1 MNRKTPLLAAILLAL
16 SLSAFAAQQAPAN
29 DMTAPLHLMKPD
41 YPTPYGTPTVAE
53 VTKVLD
59 RVFNYLDAVT
69 PAKVID
75 KNTNQEIKDF
85 SKLDDNS
92 VFAPGDYRLTSYEWG
107 VTYAGMLAAGAA
119 TGEKRY
125 TDYTNKRV
133 TLLADLAKPTLA
145 RLKANPQAKSPVLRA
160 LDPHALD
167 DIGALCVS
175 FIKAKRAGLQ
185 ADVTPLLDSCRTF
198 IGTREHRL
206 ADGTLARLRPQPD
219 TLWLDDMFM
228 GVPAWANLGKM
239 TGDRKYFDESVKQIQ
254 QFSQRM
260 FNPQKNI
267 YMHGWVQGMDAH
279 PEFHWARANGWAVMT
294 MVEVLDV
301 LPEDH
306 PGRNAV
312 LQQLRAH
319 VKGLVSYQDGTGFWH
334 QLLDR
339 PDSYLETSAT
349 AIYAYSMARAI
360 NKGYIDRAAYAPTV
374 MLAWN
379 AVATKV
385 NEKGQVEGTCVGT
398 GMGFD
403 PAFYYYRPI
412 NVFAAHGYGPVLL
425 AGAEVINMLKSQKF
439 EINDSSLQLVTRK

>member
-1 MNRKTPLLAAILLAL
+1 MNRTTPLLAAILLAL
-16 SLSAFAAQQAPAN
+16 SLPASAQAPAN
-29 DMTAPLHLMKPD
+29 DVTSPLHAMKVD
-41 YPTPYGTPTVAE
+41 YPTPYGPPTVAE
-53 VTKVLD
+53 VSKVMD
-59 RVFNYLDAVT
+59 RVYTYLDAVT

-75 KNTNQEIKDF
+75 KNTKQEIKDF
-85 SKLDDNS
+85 SKLDDNT
-92 VFAPGDYRLTSYEWG
+92 VFAPADFRLTSYEWG
-107 VTYAGMLAAGAA
+107 VTYAGMLAAGAS
-119 TGEKRY
+119 TGDKRY
-125 TDYTNKRV
+125 TDYAYKRI

-145 RLKANPQAKSPVLRA
+145 RLKSNPQAKSPVQRA
-160 LDPHALD
+160 LEPHALD

-175 FIKAKRAGLQ
+175 FIKARQSGLQ
-185 ADVTPLLDSCRTF
+185 TDVTPLLDSCRTF
-198 IGTREHRL
+198 IGSKEHRL
-206 ADGTLARLRPQPD
+206 SDGTLARMRPQPD

-228 GVPAWANLGKM
+228 GVPAWAQLGKL
-239 TGDRKYFDESVKQIQ
+239 TGERKYFDESVKQIQ

-279 PEFHWARANGWAVMT
+279 PELHWARANGWAVMT
-294 MVEVLDV
+294 LVEVLDA

-360 NKGYIDRAAYAPTV
+360 NKGYIDRAAYAPAV

-385 NEKGQVEGTCVGT
+385 NAKGQVEGTCVGT

-425 AGAEVINMLKSQKF
+425 AGAEIITLLKTQKF
-439 EINDSSLQLVTRK
+439 EINDSALQLVTRK